1 MYGCCIFDLD
11 GTLLN
16 TIHALT
22 YTTNQVLGRLGLAQ
36 VDEAHMK
43 VFVGNGYKKQME
55 RSLLYAG
62 DKELKHFEESLSIYK
77 EEFAK
82 HCMYQVEPYEGI
94 RQLLTWLKEKNVKI
108 GVLTNKPHQRAVENI
123 EGIFGKGY
131 FDFIQGEQEGIPKKP
146 DPTGLLAMIKSM
158 GARPKDCLYFGDT
171 NTDMETGRA
180 GGADTAGVLWGFRSK
195 EELEAFHPKY
205 LLNKPEELIRIL
217 EGGQ

>member
-123 EGIFGKGY
+123 EAIFGKGY

-158 GARPKDCLYFGDT
+158 GACPKDCLYFGDT

-180 GGADTAGVLWGFRSK
+180 GEVDTAGVLWGFRSK

>member
-1 MYGCCIFDLD
+1 M
-11 GTLLN
+11 
-16 TIHALT
+16 
-22 YTTNQVLGRLGLAQ
+22 
-36 VDEAHMK
+36 
-43 VFVGNGYKKQME
+43 
-55 RSLLYAG
+55 
-62 DKELKHFEESLSIYK
+62 
-77 EEFAK
+77 
-82 HCMYQVEPYEGI
+82 
-94 RQLLTWLKEKNVKI
+94 
-108 GVLTNKPHQRAVENI
+108 ENI

-158 GARPKDCLYFGDT
+158 GACPKDCLYFGDT

-180 GGADTAGVLWGFRSK
+180 GEVDTAGVLWGFRSK

>member
-16 TIHALT
+16 TICALT
-22 YTTNQVLGRLGLAQ
+22 YTTNQVLGRLGLGQ

-94 RQLLTWLKEKNVKI
+94 RQLLTWLKEK
-108 GVLTNKPHQRAVENI
+108 
-123 EGIFGKGY
+123 
-131 FDFIQGEQEGIPKKP
+131 
-146 DPTGLLAMIKSM
+146 M
-158 GARPKDCLYFGDT
+158 
-171 NTDMETGRA
+171 
-180 GGADTAGVLWGFRSK
+180 
-195 EELEAFHPKY
+195 
-205 LLNKPEELIRIL
+205 
-217 EGGQ
+217 